1 MPTYRAKE
9 SLLDNFVKTLSYYS
23 DKSLTDIKKALV
35 GDEFKTF
42 IDEVE
47 LNIYENL
54 RDKKQNI
61 QDIKLLFPIDQAEE
75 IFNSSKEQ
83 RRVFLR

>member
-1 MPTYRAKE
+1 
-9 SLLDNFVKTLSYYS
+9 
-23 DKSLTDIKKALV
+23 LTDIKKALV

-54 RDKKQNI
+54 REPLKT
-61 QDIKLLFPIDQAEE
+61 
-75 IFNSSKEQ
+75 
-83 RRVFLR
+83 